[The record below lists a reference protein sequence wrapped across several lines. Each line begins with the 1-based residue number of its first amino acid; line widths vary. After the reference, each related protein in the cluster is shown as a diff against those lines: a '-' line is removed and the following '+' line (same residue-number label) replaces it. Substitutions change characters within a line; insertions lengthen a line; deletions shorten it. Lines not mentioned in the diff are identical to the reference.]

1 MKRPPP
7 GYTQGEMRCDDN
19 PPQFCRCAFGLLF
32 ALSLSAQPVSFGL
45 RAGTPLDDA
54 FVNDGGKFSF
64 SHDTQRLVIGPTI
77 ELRLPFHLGLE
88 ADALYRRYNI
98 GGTVNHWEFPILVKY
113 RFSGAPLVHPFVN
126 AGPSFNH
133 VSDPGMFL
141 DRPNA
146 STAGFTIGAGIE
158 VRALILRL
166 SPELRY
172 TRWRD
177 KNIDLAPSNS
187 GLSSN
192 QNQFE
197 FLVGFTF

>member
-1 MKRPPP
+1 MKP
-7 GYTQGEMRCDDN
+7 
-19 PPQFCRCAFGLLF
+19 LL
-32 ALSLSAQPVSFGL
+32 ALILFFSLCTFRLPAQPFSFGI
-45 RAGTPLDDA
+45 RAGTPLDEA
-54 FVNDGGKFSF
+54 FVNEGGKNLF
-64 SHDTQRLVIGPTI
+64 SHDTQRLVIGPTV

-98 GGTVNHWEFPILVKY
+98 GGDVNHWEFPILVKY
-113 RFSGAPLVHPFVN
+113 RFSGAPLIHPYVA

-146 STAGFTIGAGIE
+146 STAGFTMGAGIE

-177 KNIDLAPSNS
+177 KNIDLGPSNS

-192 QNQFE
+192 LNQVE